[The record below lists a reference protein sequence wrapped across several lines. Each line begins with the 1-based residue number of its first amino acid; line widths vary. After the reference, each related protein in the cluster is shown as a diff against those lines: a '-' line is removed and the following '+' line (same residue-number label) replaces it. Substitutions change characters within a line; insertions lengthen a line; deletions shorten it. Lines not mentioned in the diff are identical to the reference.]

1 VVGSNLILNDI
12 NTELF
17 VVNIL
22 SEVVYLLILLIYLV
36 IERELQNLLTCV
48 AMTTQQAV
56 DRLRSSGV
64 SLKGVAEVIINVS
77 YITAVTNIP

>member
-1 VVGSNLILNDI
+1 MVGSNLILNDI